1 MSRSLSA
8 DDVFQAVAIVVMSI
22 AAAVIYGILHDQ
34 VTARVCIE
42 YFTVGHPDLG
52 HPETFHS
59 NNPTVI
65 GIAWGFVATWWV
77 GFMLGV
83 PLAIAAR
90 AGSWPKRSARSLVRP
105 IAILMAVNAVC
116 AFIAGIA
123 GWIAASRGVSAEVVS
138 FLPLEKRVPF
148 IAVWYAHQSSYA
160 VGFIGGV
167 IVLTLV
173 FYWRVKA
180 GSGRS

>member
-1 MSRSLSA
+1 MRQSLSA
-8 DDVFQAVAIVVMSI
+8 NDVFQVIAIVVMSI
-22 AAAVIYGILHDQ
+22 LAAVIYGILHDQ
-34 VTARVCIE
+34 VTARICIE
-42 YFTVGHPDLG
+42 YFTIGHPDLG
-52 HPETFHS
+52 RPEIFHS

-77 GFMLGV
+77 GLMLGV

-90 AGSWPKRSARSLVRP
+90 AGRWPKRTARSLVRP
-105 IAILMAVNAVC
+105 IAMLMAVNAVC
-116 AFIAGIA
+116 AFIAGFA
-123 GWIAASRGVSAEVVS
+123 GWIAASRGANAEVVS
-138 FLPLEKRVPF
+138 FLSPEKRVPF

-167 IVLTLV
+167 IVLSLI

-180 GSGRS
+180 GSRRS